1 MRRHRNAK
9 DVLKKDSLWNLE
21 EVPNEEGRITIAI
34 EAEDEP
40 LSTDNEATVIE
51 SDIQNT
57 SFLEKERKEKALSE
71 DIRLFQAYIK
81 EVVVVPIFT
90 PREELEVAAKIKSC
104 ESRSRDIRII
114 LERLIGKSI
123 DEEFENS
130 QPNDTE
136 SILKRVIENSFIEE
150 GKVGLAKRLV
160 ALMSAYS
167 NKAKELKEK
176 FIKANLRLVLVFVKR
191 YLGWGLPILD
201 LIQEGNMG
209 LMRAVDR
216 FDYTKGYKFST
227 YASWW
232 INQAMSRAISDQSRT
247 IKVPAYVL
255 EHASK
260 VRRVSNMLSEKKGGK
275 VLPEEVAAKTGFSIT
290 EVKWVLESNQHT
302 LSLDTPL
309 FNDGGTT
316 FKELVPDKSAL
327 DVNSVVTVINLSKS
341 IEEAL
346 STLLNSREEEI
357 LRMRFAI
364 GYETEYT
371 LEEVGKR
378 FNLTRERIRQIE
390 ECALEKLEES
400 QIGIGLKSF
409 FD

>member
-1 MRRHRNAK
+1 
-9 DVLKKDSLWNLE
+9 
-21 EVPNEEGRITIAI
+21 
-34 EAEDEP
+34 
-40 LSTDNEATVIE
+40 
-51 SDIQNT
+51 
-57 SFLEKERKEKALSE
+57 
-71 DIRLFQAYIK
+71 
-81 EVVVVPIFT
+81 
-90 PREELEVAAKIKSC
+90 
-104 ESRSRDIRII
+104 
-114 LERLIGKSI
+114 
-123 DEEFENS
+123 
-130 QPNDTE
+130 
-136 SILKRVIENSFIEE
+136 
-150 GKVGLAKRLV
+150 
-160 ALMSAYS
+160 
-167 NKAKELKEK
+167 
-176 FIKANLRLVLVFVKR
+176 
-191 YLGWGLPILD
+191 
-201 LIQEGNMG
+201 
-209 LMRAVDR
+209 
-216 FDYTKGYKFST
+216 
-227 YASWW
+227 
-232 INQAMSRAISDQSRT
+232 MSRAISDQSRT

-309 FNDGGTT
+309 FNDDGTT